1 MAWHHDR
8 RVELDE
14 RFEGERPLVQA
25 RVWEREPGLV
35 HGDALDQQQVEIHGA
50 WSISR
55 SLACPAELT
64 LDMQQRAEQCLR
76 RQRRL
81 DGDCSVEEPRLVEV
95 PDRIRLPERRD
106 RNDRDLC
113 LVPEELERAR
123 KRSSPVAQ
131 ICSEPDVGTTHNPT
145 LNTRDIHGRCLHVE
159 LKAMRLLS
167 ALALTALAAGI
178 SVSPTSAA
186 KPSSGSTL
194 VELRSS
200 ARCTEAVLITREG
213 GIVVAPSLGL
223 YLVSDDAARRLV
235 PALRERGS
243 LRLSTPNRVAGSLLV
258 TDFTDPLVPTEWWR
272 SVIGVDTLTP
282 PPAGR
287 PVTIIDSGIDV
298 THPEF
303 LGRANT
309 VTLNDQ
315 EPAGIGGEHGTGV
328 GSVVAAPANGLGLVG
343 VYPEALLRSWDA
355 AKGQGTQLETSQIVQ
370 GILAAAN
377 DGPGVVNLS
386 LGSDENETVI
396 EQAIYEAVRK
406 GTLVVAASGNSGDTD
421 NPLGYPA
428 SIPHVLTVGAS
439 DASNLIPA
447 FSSRSRFVDLVAPGV
462 TIPIAT
468 AIGKGWTTA
477 DGTSFAAPLV
487 SGAAAWI
494 WTVRPELDASQLF
507 EVMRRSAVDIGA
519 PGRDEAAGFG
529 LLNVPAALAYSA
541 PVRDPLEPND
551 DIEFVKVD
559 GFYDTSVPPLTTPA
573 RRATTV
579 RARIDAVEDPRDV
592 YRVWLPRNGRFT
604 ATLTADT
611 NLNLGLWKPSAIS
624 VSGKS
629 AGSNRLARGIRPG
642 TTEILTFTNKGP
654 GRYGFLA
661 VVLSKGAREATYRLR
676 VS

>member
-1 MAWHHDR
+1 
-8 RVELDE
+8 
-14 RFEGERPLVQA
+14 
-25 RVWEREPGLV
+25 
-35 HGDALDQQQVEIHGA
+35 
-50 WSISR
+50 
-55 SLACPAELT
+55 
-64 LDMQQRAEQCLR
+64 
-76 RQRRL
+76 
-81 DGDCSVEEPRLVEV
+81 
-95 PDRIRLPERRD
+95 
-106 RNDRDLC
+106 
-113 LVPEELERAR
+113 
-123 KRSSPVAQ
+123 
-131 ICSEPDVGTTHNPT
+131 
-145 LNTRDIHGRCLHVE
+145 
-159 LKAMRLLS
+159 MRLFSVL
-167 ALALTALAAGI
+167 ALMALTAGI
-178 SVSPTSAA
+178 AVSPTSAA

-194 VELRSS
+194 VELRPS
-200 ARCTEAVLITREG
+200 ARCTDAVLVTTAG
-213 GIVVAPSLGL
+213 GTVVAPSLGL
-223 YLVSDDAARRLV
+223 YLVSDDAAKHLV
-235 PALRERGS
+235 PTLRERRS
-243 LRLSTPNRVAGSLLV
+243 LRLSTPNRVGGSLSVKDL
-258 TDFTDPLVPTEWWR
+258 TDPLVPTEWWR

-328 GSVVAAPANGLGLVG
+328 GSVVAAPANGVGLVG
-343 VYPEALLRSWDA
+343 VYPDAVLRSWDA
-355 AKGQGTQLETSQIVQ
+355 AKGQGTQLETFQIVQ

-377 DGPGVVNLS
+377 AGPGVVNLS
-386 LGSDENETVI
+386 LGGDQKEDVI

-406 GTLVVAASGNSGDTD
+406 GTLVVAASGNSGDTG

-439 DASNLIPA
+439 DASNGIPT
-447 FSSRSRFVDLVAPGV
+447 FSSRSRFVDLAAPGV
-462 TIPIAT
+462 AIPIAT
-468 AIGKGWTTA
+468 AIGRGWTTA

-529 LLNVPAALAYSA
+529 LLNVPAALAFSA

-592 YRVWLPRNGRFT
+592 YRVWLPKNGRFR
-604 ATLTADT
+604 ATITADT
-611 NLNLGLWKPSAIS
+611 NVDLGLWKGSAIS
-624 VSGKS
+624 VTQRN
-629 AGSNRLARGIRPG
+629 AGSDRLARGIKPG
-642 TTEILTFTNKGP
+642 TTELLTFTNKGP
-654 GRYGFLA
+654 GRYAFLA
-661 VVLSKGAREATYRLR
+661 VVPPKGVREATYRLR